1 MDGTGGHHVK
11 QSKPATEKTNTA
23 HSTLLGKSEEKLIGI
38 KTAVY
43 WDQEGWEWKIQ
54 GQIVGT
60 EEQEEK
66 RKGFAVV
73 LYVVSM
79 VHNIA
84 GRVTRKELLGCRQ
97 KEKLRE

>member
-1 MDGTGGHHVK
+1 M
-11 QSKPATEKTNTA
+11 
-23 HSTLLGKSEEKLIGI
+23 
-38 KTAVY
+38 
-43 WDQEGWEWKIQ
+43 
-54 GQIVGT
+54 GT